1 MRELWFFPGELA
13 GPRSR
18 IPLPTDFGP
27 DQNDGDPVIKWIH
40 TQGLHISPR
49 LIVSHSA
56 AHGRPYS
63 LRSVFC
69 GPPPFTRD
77 RTEWTGVYQT
87 GPTAT
92 QSSTAQRIGWV
103 FPSRDGWIRMGPI
116 SHFPRVSRRFLAW
129 SLANPNMPQVMSSML
144 SPGTAGRPLRYK
156 LATNNR
162 LFLHC
167 TNCANLSR
175 PCRPSPSRASPSP
188 VESLRIEVV
197 CHM

>member
-69 GPPPFTRD
+69 GPLLHKRQNRMD
-77 RTEWTGVYQT
+77 RGLSNGSYGDAELHRAKNW
-87 GPTAT
+87 
-92 QSSTAQRIGWV
+92 
-103 FPSRDGWIRMGPI
+103 MGLSKPG
-116 SHFPRVSRRFLAW
+116 RVD
-129 SLANPNMPQVMSSML
+129 
-144 SPGTAGRPLRYK
+144 
-156 LATNNR
+156 
-162 LFLHC
+162 
-167 TNCANLSR
+167 
-175 PCRPSPSRASPSP
+175 
-188 VESLRIEVV
+188 
-197 CHM
+197 